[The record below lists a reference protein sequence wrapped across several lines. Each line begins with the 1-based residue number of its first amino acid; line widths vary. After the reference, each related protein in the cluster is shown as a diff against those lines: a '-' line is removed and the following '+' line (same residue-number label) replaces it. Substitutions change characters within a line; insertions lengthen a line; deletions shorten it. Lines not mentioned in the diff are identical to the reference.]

1 MAGEECIVLMDLVGE
16 EPVENII
23 DINFVEESNIDINFV
38 EESNID
44 ISFVED
50 ASIEINFDE
59 PEDIILEFGDVGIQ
73 GATGPQGPTGPQGIQ
88 GPPGADSTVPGPQG
102 PTGPTGPKGDTG
114 DTGAQGPQGIQG
126 IQGIQGDTGP
136 PGIGL
141 PLTANNN
148 DLVFYNSTTSQ
159 WEADE
164 LIVVKPSDLYA
175 YQASSNDG
183 TYEYIFKEDKNTD
196 WLIVRLDINDIA
208 SYSKGTG
215 GYMTVYVDATSAPS
229 GSPTW
234 ADYGTTF

>member
-1 MAGEECIVLMDLVGE
+1 MDDINIE
-16 EPVENII
+16 FYEENINILFEESSI
-23 DINFVEESNIDINFV
+23 DIKFL
-38 EESNID
+38 
-44 ISFVED
+44 ED
-50 ASIEINFDE
+50 PSIEIIFQDQANINLVFE
-59 PEDIILEFGDVGIQ
+59 ESEDIVLEFGDVG
-73 GATGPQGPTGPQGIQ
+73 PQ
-88 GPPGADSTVPGPQG
+88 
-102 PTGPTGPKGDTG
+102 GPKGDTG
-114 DTGAQGPQGIQG
+114 DTGPTGPQGPQGVKGDTGNTGPQGPIGYTGPQGEIGATGPQGIQG
-126 IQGIQGDTGP
+126 VKGDKGDTGDTGT

>member
-1 MAGEECIVLMDLVGE
+1 MDDINIE
-16 EPVENII
+16 FYEENINILFEESSI
-23 DINFVEESNIDINFV
+23 DIKFL
-38 EESNID
+38 
-44 ISFVED
+44 ED
-50 ASIEINFDE
+50 PSIEIIFQDQANINLVFE
-59 PEDIILEFGDVGIQ
+59 ESEDIVLEFGDVG
-73 GATGPQGPTGPQGIQ
+73 PQ
-88 GPPGADSTVPGPQG
+88 
-102 PTGPTGPKGDTG
+102 GPKGDTG
-114 DTGAQGPQGIQG
+114 DTGPTGPQGPQGVKGDTGNTGPQGPIGYTGPQGEIGATGPQGIQG
-126 IQGIQGDTGP
+126 VKGDKGDTGETGP

>member
-1 MAGEECIVLMDLVGE
+1 MDDINIEFVEQEISIVFD
-16 EPVENII
+16 ENI
-23 DINFVEESNIDINFV
+23 IDINFV

-102 PTGPTGPKGDTG
+102 PIGPTGPKGDTG
-114 DTGAQGPQGIQG
+114 DPGPEGEQGPVGDTGPQGEQG
-126 IQGIQGDTGP
+126 ETGP

-196 WLIVRLDINDIA
+196 WLIVRLDNNDIA

>member
-1 MAGEECIVLMDLVGE
+1 MDDINIEFVEQEISIVFD
-16 EPVENII
+16 ENI
-23 DINFVEESNIDINFV
+23 IDINFV

-102 PTGPTGPKGDTG
+102 PIGPTGPKGDTG
-114 DTGAQGPQGIQG
+114 DPGPEGEQGPVGDTGPQGEQG
-126 IQGIQGDTGP
+126 ETGP

-196 WLIVRLDINDIA
+196 WLIVRLDSNDIA